1 MAKINQEKKSKI
13 SRFVIIAAI
22 LLLLNI
28 ISTKLNFRL
37 DLTKEKRFSLTPT
50 TKKLLGQMDD
60 VALIKIY
67 LTGKFPSGFIKLQ
80 EATKDILT
88 SFNTYSNGKLK
99 FVFENP
105 LEGKSEKEI
114 EETYKIFVDKNIQGI
129 NLQVQGDET
138 EGYSQKRIF
147 PAALVSYKGKDVGVN
162 LLENH
167 IGMNSEE
174 LLNYSESQLEY
185 KFAQA
190 IKKTLATDKITIAYA
205 AGHGEL
211 MDYRSA
217 DMLNTLAK
225 NYRIDTL
232 DLNQNFEIPL
242 VYQALIIC
250 KPTQLFPEKVK
261 FKIDQYIMGGGK
273 VLWLLDKLNASMDT
287 LRNVDAFMANDYGY
301 NLDDMLFKYGVRINS
316 DIIEDYQQNNPI
328 PITMGMIGDQPDI
341 KLLPWVQF
349 PFALPTSKHS
359 IVKNMDAIMFQFA
372 SSIDTIGNPEIKK
385 TILLESS
392 NRSRR
397 VPAPVRISL
406 ANLQFKPKVELYQ
419 ERNIPMAVLLEGKF
433 LSVFANRGIDP
444 QSMSIYQ
451 DSLGKKFHTEAVR
464 ENKMIVV
471 SDADVMVND
480 ASMKRGIMETGYY
493 QYTDK
498 LFANKSFLLNC
509 LEYLVDDNNV
519 LDARNKELSLRLLD
533 MPRVKAEKLQWQLL
547 NIILPIILTLIFGSA
562 FFFFRKKKYTGKVS

>member
-1 MAKINQEKKSKI
+1 MAKNIYGKKSKI

-37 DLTKEKRFSLTPT
+37 DLTKEKRFSLTST
-50 TKKLLGQMDD
+50 TKKLLSQMDD

-67 LTGKFPSGFIKLQ
+67 LTGKFPAGFIKLQ

-88 SFNTYSNGKLK
+88 SFNTYSNGKVK

-114 EETYKIFVDKNIQGI
+114 EETYKIFVEKNIQGI

-205 AGHGEL
+205 AGQGEL
-211 MDYRSA
+211 LDYRSA

-242 VYQALIIC
+242 VYKALIIC

-287 LRNVDAFMANDYGY
+287 LRNVEAFMANDYGN
-301 NLDDMLFKYGVRINS
+301 NLDDMLFKYGVRINP
-316 DIIEDYQQNNPI
+316 DIVEDYQQNNPI

-359 IVKNMDAIMFQFA
+359 IVKNMDAVMFQFA

-406 ANLQFKPKVELYQ
+406 ANLQYKPKVELFQ

-451 DSLGKKFHTEAVR
+451 DSLGKKFYTEAVR

-547 NIILPIILTLIFGSA
+547 NIILPIILTLFFGSA
-562 FFFFRKKKYTGKVS
+562 FFFFRRKKYTGKVS